1 MKEILSLLVVM
12 LCAITTYAQA
22 PFTTYKP
29 VQPSNNYSNGNS
41 GNYQSTDPF
50 TYYRPLE
57 PSRNYQPAPQAQSKT
72 YNLTGY
78 YYDTNGWHK
87 IPIKV
92 TVTEEKWV
100 LSAYKDGNNWISN
113 SGVVSKVGYY
123 DSDIVKE
130 NFNYKARTLR
140 ETIYF

>member
-1 MKEILSLLVVM
+1 MII
-12 LCAITTYAQA
+12 AITTSAQA

-29 VQPSNNYSNGNS
+29 APSYNNSES
-41 GNYQSTDPF
+41 YQNTTPF
-50 TYYRPLE
+50 TYYSPLPDPSSNYYQAPRP
-57 PSRNYQPAPQAQSKT
+57 QSKT

-78 YYDTNGWHK
+78 YCDTNGWHK